1 MKPFDPV
8 LYANDDPAKDYVI
21 EWLQAKGY
29 KAEVNPDQYGID
41 ILASYKGR
49 PIEIEIEVKHNWQG
63 YLFPYRTVHI
73 SARKSKFFTNDNA
86 SLMMLN
92 DDWSHALIFRAEAIR
107 KAAIITKDTIYTQ
120 AEQFIELSTREARH
134 EQLR

>member
-1 MKPFDPV
+1 MKPFDAN
-8 LYANDDPAKDYVI
+8 LYANDDPAKHYVI
-21 EWLQAKGY
+21 EWLRAKGY
-29 KAEVNPDQYGID
+29 EARVNPDQYGID
-41 ILASYKGR
+41 ILASHSNR
-49 PIEIEIEVKHNWQG
+49 NIEIEIEVKHNWKG

-73 SARKSKFFTNDNA
+73 SARKRKFFDRDKA

-107 KAAIITKDTIYTQ
+107 KAAIIIKDTIYTKS
-120 AEQFIELSTREARH
+120 EEFIELPISGARL